1 MRRKILIM
9 GLPGAGKTTLASALA
24 PRLAA
29 VRFNADEVRHHVNRD
44 LGFAE
49 ADRVEHARRMGWLCD
64 QVVKAG
70 GFAVA
75 DFICPTPAARAA
87 FLEGGDA
94 FIVWC
99 DRIKTCR
106 FEDTNQLFVP
116 PERYDVRVGPEGAP
130 EYWADEVA
138 RRIRPAFDSAK
149 STMIEATSATET
161 RRHSTPPSAQ
171 RQGQRPK
178 RPEAQ

>member
-9 GLPGAGKTTLASALA
+9 GLPGGGKTTLASALA

-99 DRIKTCR
+99 DRIKASR

-116 PERYDVRVGPEGAP
+116 PEHCDLRVGPEGAP
-130 EYWADEVA
+130 EYWADEIA
-138 RRIRPAFDSAK
+138 RRVRPAFDAAK
-149 STMIEATSATET
+149 PPDVEAPLATET
-161 RRHSTPPSAQ
+161 RRPRTPPSAQ
-171 RQGQRPK
+171 RR
-178 RPEAQ
+178 R